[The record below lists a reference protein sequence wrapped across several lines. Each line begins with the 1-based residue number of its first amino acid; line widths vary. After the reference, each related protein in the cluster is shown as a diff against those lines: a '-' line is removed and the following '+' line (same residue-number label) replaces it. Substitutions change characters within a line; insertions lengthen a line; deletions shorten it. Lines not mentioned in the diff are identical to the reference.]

1 MKRGQT
7 DGEKKVR
14 WMERCRR
21 REAGTSHNFIG
32 YSRRVVA
39 LKVKLEMF
47 VSGSLKC
54 QL

>member
-21 REAGTSHNFIG
+21 REASNNFIG